1 MSEVTER
8 DLRMPEFRDAKLED
22 LEFRADGKIV
32 RKDRWEMGIRAI
44 RSALGDSRRDFEV
57 VDVVQAV
64 KALVES
70 MPDHP
75 ELTAWGWI
83 NHYSPLFLDAE
94 TTGLGDTD
102 QVIELS
108 VVDENGEVLFS
119 QLIRPTVPVH
129 PEAAAVNGIPAADLE
144 AANSWQFWH
153 GEVKALLDG
162 RLVICHNAEFDRRL
176 LGQTCAARGL
186 KPITAEWGCTQD
198 LLLPLNDGRRPNLAR
213 AAEIAGVE
221 IDPTRQHRSEY
232 DADVV
237 RRIVA
242 ALATRY
248 EESQ

>member
-1 MSEVTER
+1 MSDVTER

-32 RKDRWEMGIRAI
+32 RKDRWETGIRAI

-57 VDVVQAV
+57 ADVVQAV

-70 MPDHP
+70 MAQPP
-75 ELTAWGWI
+75 EITAYSWI
-83 NHYSPLFLDAE
+83 YDRPLFLDTE

-108 VVDENGEVLFS
+108 VLDQRGNVLLY
-119 QLIRPTVPVH
+119 QNVRPTVPVH
-129 PEAAAVNGIPAADLE
+129 PEAAALNGWTE
-144 AANSWQFWH
+144 ACMELAKSWPECH
-153 GEVKALLDG
+153 AEVSALLAG
-162 RLVICHNAEFDRRL
+162 RLVICHNAAFDRRL
-176 LGQTCAARGL
+176 LEQTCAAHGL
-186 KPITAEWGCTQD
+186 APITAEWGCTQD
-198 LLLPLNDGRRPNLAR
+198 LLLPLNDGRRPNLYR
-213 AAEIAGVE
+213 AAEIADVE

-237 RRIVA
+237 RRIVL

>member
-1 MSEVTER
+1 MADVTER

-32 RKDRWEMGIRAI
+32 RKDRWETAIDSIRN
-44 RSALGDSRRDFEV
+44 ALGDSRRNFEV
-57 VDVVQAV
+57 ADVVQAV

-75 ELTAWGWI
+75 ELTAWGWM
-83 NHYSPLFLDAE
+83 NHYSPLFLDTE

-119 QLIRPTVPVH
+119 EVIRPTVPVH
-129 PEAAAVNGIPAADLE
+129 PEAAAVHGIPEETIE
-144 AANSWQFWH
+144 AALYWNSYYDFL
-153 GEVKALLDG
+153 ANLLQG
-162 RLVICHNAEFDRRL
+162 RLVICHNAAFDRRL
-176 LGQTCAARGL
+176 LDQTCAAHGL
-186 KPITAEWGCTQD
+186 EPITAEWGCTQD
-198 LLLPLNDGRRPNLAR
+198 LLLPLNDGRRPNLYR
-213 AAEIAGVE
+213 AAEIADVE

-237 RRIVA
+237 RRIVL